1 MCSQQSRLLV
11 WGWSAA
17 VSRGGLQFAGGRGG
31 LPEAVL
37 AQEGV
42 EQAGESAHDGNEGD
56 LVRLAAGDE
65 ALVAGLGGRFPAHRG
80 QGCHVEQMAR
90 LGAAAADGAVAAVL
104 SGVAV
109 EGGEAEQGGGLAAA
123 KGAELGHVS
132 AEAGGVDGTEAG
144 DRLDDGVAAGELGVG
159 SDALAHAAVAVGD
172 VGLEGLERGAG
183 AGSGLGVEFG
193 AELAES
199 AELLEEL
206 AAEDEQVAEEL
217 EVPRL
222 GRDRLEA
229 VEEAETGEHGGIDA
243 VVLGELSDGFGEAA
257 GAQGVDQDGFDASV
271 EEALVEVA
279 VVAPCG
285 LENGAGNAVLEQ
297 PVAQGAAAA
306 LVVVELA
313 VESACE
319 DVGVELSLAD
329 VDAGDYSGRGRCHS
343 CVPILLRCGSDPRFR
358 SGRAGIAAT
367 GRPSSTADLISEG
380 ETVRPVA
387 PGEAWPGLPG
397 GLPALQR
404 EGIRYLPQ

>member
-1 MCSQQSRLLV
+1 MFSSQQSRLLV

-17 VSRGGLQFAGGRGG
+17 VSRGGLQFAGGRRG

-56 LVRLAAGDE
+56 LVRLAGGGE
-65 ALVAGLGGRFPAHRG
+65 ALVAVLGGRFPADRG

-90 LGAAAADGAVAAVL
+90 LGAAAAVL

-172 VGLEGLERGAG
+172 VGLEGRERGAG
-183 AGSGLGVEFG
+183 AASGLGVEFG
-193 AELAES
+193 A
-199 AELLEEL
+199 EL

-222 GRDRLEA
+222 GRDRLQA

-243 VVLGELSDGFGEAA
+243 VVLGELSDGFGEAV

-319 DVGVELSLAD
+319 DVGVELSLL
-329 VDAGDYSGRGRCHS
+329 RQRCN
-343 CVPILLRCGSDPRFR
+343 VGFRPFLNVRFR
-358 SGRAGIAAT
+358 LEAAEE
-367 GRPSSTADLISEG
+367 L
-380 ETVRPVA
+380 
-387 PGEAWPGLPG
+387 WP
-397 GLPALQR
+397 AR
-404 EGIRYLPQ
+404 TSH